1 MYYSVNVGPAHFL
14 MLNSY
19 ISFQN
24 GSAQFAF
31 VEQDLA
37 AYAAANQRYANGSS
51 SGLTPYVTFMCC
63 IALFPSFK
71 IEDLFIL
78 AVCIMHH
85 CINLTACWCSKS
97 IRQ

>member
-37 AYAAANQRYANGSS
+37 AYAAANQRYDNGSS
-51 SGLTPYVTFMCC
+51 SGLTPYVTFMYC
-63 IALFPSFK
+63 IVHTG
-71 IEDLFIL
+71 DL
-78 AVCIMHH
+78 HH
-85 CINLTACWCSKS
+85 ASQCGFDTCWCSDGGH
-97 IRQ
+97 Q